1 MLRTPTLPPVPAV
14 LAALAVLAVL
24 ATISTPALAN
34 AGPQR
39 AELTLVSAGG
49 TQAALALSTDLQVDV
64 TGLIARTTLRHR
76 FRNPSG
82 DWVEGRYQFPL
93 PDGAAVDT
101 LRIEIGERLI
111 EGRIEPRET
120 ARRTFKTARASG
132 RTAGLVEQQ
141 RPGLFTTDVTN
152 IGPGEDVTVEIGFA
166 HRVDYRNARFTL
178 NLPMTLVPRFH
189 NPGPSGVR
197 VVPGD
202 VPAAPDYAPSP
213 QPGDAP
219 NAAAAPVNPLRLRVD
234 LRPGPELATLDSL
247 HHAVALQPTEA
258 GGWTVTLDERDA
270 VVDRDFE
277 LEWTLMERDRLTG
290 GFYVEEF
297 EGRTHALL
305 MLVPP
310 PAWAPVQRRRELV
323 LVIDASGSMQ
333 GEAIEQ
339 ARNALL
345 AALERLQPGDRFNVI
360 AFSNHARP
368 LFDSPRFAAPS
379 ALAEARTF
387 LRLLQADGGT
397 RMDTAL
403 VHALDPPIA
412 GGYLRQVVFATDG
425 AVANEHAVLDQVRA
439 RIGESRVFAVG
450 IGHGVNAPFLA
461 ALARDGRGSLTRI
474 ADPRRLA
481 RDVGEL
487 MDQLEHPALEGL
499 ELDWP
504 VADEAWPVLLPDLY
518 AGEALMVL
526 TRLDA
531 PLDALIGEHVTLH
544 AERAGRAVTHSWP
557 LADFRIA
564 RGVAREWAR
573 QKVDGVLDFARSD
586 VDPEGLEAFALSTAL
601 AYQVLSPLTSLVA
614 VDTTPRRS
622 AEAALKAARTRHNP
636 PHGRMLALPQTAT
649 DAPRSLAAALVAL
662 LLAGLLLA
670 APRLGAVPATKGVGT

>member
-1 MLRTPTLPPVPAV
+1 MLRTLS
-14 LAALAVLAVL
+14 LAALAVCASLVAADL
-24 ATISTPALAN
+24 
-34 AGPQR
+34 R
-39 AELTLVSAGG
+39 AERPQLTLVSDG
-49 TQAALALSTDLQVDV
+49 TTRPALALATGIEVEV

-76 FRNPSG
+76 FRNPSR

-101 LRIEIGERLI
+101 LRVEIGERLI
-111 EGRIEPRET
+111 EGRIEPREV
-120 ARRTFKTARASG
+120 ARRTFETARSAG

-152 IGPGEDVTVEIGFA
+152 IGPGEEVTVEIGFA
-166 HRVDYRNARFTL
+166 HRVDYRNARFSLTV
-178 NLPMTLVPRFH
+178 PMTLIPRFE
-189 NPGPSGVR
+189 NTLGGAPGNRSSIGTR

-202 VPAAPDYAPSP
+202 LPAPPDF
-213 QPGDAP
+213 AP
-219 NAAAAPVNPLRLRVD
+219 NADGAVEAAPINPLQLRVA

-247 HHAVALQPTEA
+247 HHEVALQPTEV
-258 GGWTVTLDERDA
+258 GGWTVTLDENA
-270 VVDRDFE
+270 PVVDRDFE

-297 EGRTHALL
+297 QGRTHALL

-339 ARNALL
+339 ARSALL
-345 AALERLQPGDRFNVI
+345 AALDRLQPGDRFNVI

-368 LFDSPRFAAPS
+368 LFDTPRYAAPS

-387 LRLLQADGGT
+387 LRQLQADGGT
-397 RMDTAL
+397 RMDAAL

-412 GGYLRQVVFATDG
+412 EGYLRQVVFATDG
-425 AVANEHAVLDQVRA
+425 AVANEHVVIDQVRA

-487 MDQLEHPALEGL
+487 MNQLEHPALERL
-499 ELDWP
+499 EIDWP

-531 PLDALIGEHVTLH
+531 PLDALIGEQVTLR
-544 AERAGRAVTHSWP
+544 AERDGRLMSQSWP

-564 RGVAREWAR
+564 QGVAREWAR

-586 VDPEGLEAFALSTAL
+586 VDPEGLKAFALSTAL

-622 AEAALKAARTRHNP
+622 AEAALKAARTRHNRP
-636 PHGRMLALPQTAT
+636 QGRTLALPQTASA
-649 DAPRSLAAALVAL
+649 APRSVAAALVAL

-670 APRLGAVPATKGVGT
+670 GPRLGSATAPRGVGR